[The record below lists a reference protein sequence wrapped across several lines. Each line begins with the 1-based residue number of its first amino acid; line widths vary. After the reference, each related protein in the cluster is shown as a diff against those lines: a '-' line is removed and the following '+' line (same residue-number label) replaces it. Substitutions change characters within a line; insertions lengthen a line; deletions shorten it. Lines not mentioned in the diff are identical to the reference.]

1 VDPDSIL
8 LVDSDAICR
17 SQLAAELRELGHRVS
32 EAENASS
39 AVRLV
44 NDHPPDLMVLEW
56 TLPDFNGVEFLQF
69 VKRSEQLRALRVL
82 MLSQRPAATD
92 AVRALES
99 GADDFVPKPF
109 DLDELVARIRACLR
123 RPASAGPS
131 GQIRAGDILADH
143 ASHRVTVG
151 DQPLA
156 LAPREYCL
164 LTFLLSHQDRVY
176 NRRQLLVHVWD
187 QDSKVGERTVDVHIR
202 RLRRVL
208 EPFGMADHIQTVRG
222 SGYRFSMKP
231 D

>member
-1 VDPDSIL
+1 VDTDSIL
-8 LVDSDAICR
+8 LVDSDSVCR

-32 EAENASS
+32 EAENASG

-69 VKRSEQLRALRVL
+69 VKRSEQLRALRV
-82 MLSQRPAATD
+82 MMVSRQPAETD

-123 RPASAGPS
+123 RPASAESS
-131 GQIRAGDILADH
+131 GQVRAGDILADH
-143 ASHRVTVG
+143 ASHRLTIG
-151 DQPLA
+151 GQPVA

-164 LTFLLSHQDRVY
+164 FTFFVSHQDRVY
-176 NRRQLLVHVWD
+176 NRRQLLVHVWNHD
-187 QDSKVGERTVDVHIR
+187 RNVGERTVDVHIR
-202 RLRRVL
+202 RLRKIL
-208 EPFGMADHIQTVRG
+208 EPFGMADYIQTVRG
-222 SGYRFSMKP
+222 SGYRFSLRP
-231 D
+231 G